1 MARKPLPDPS
11 PKRRQRGFEP
21 AAGLVTAPVR
31 AVGETRGFAV
41 ARLLTHWAEVA
52 GVELAAKTRP
62 VKIGYGRGSNGGS
75 NGGNMGATLTLLVK
89 SAEAP
94 MVQMALPHLKDRVNA
109 VYGYAAVSHIHLT
122 QTAAT
127 GFAEGQADFAPA
139 PRVAPAPVADPAVL
153 ARSKAVVEGVGDPGL
168 RAALEQLAQN
178 ILTRAKPQ
186 GPVRHETCM
195 TKDADRC

>member
-1 MARKPLPDPS
+1 MVRKPLPDPS
-11 PKRRQRGFEP
+11 PQRRQRGFEP
-21 AAGLVTAPVR
+21 AGGLVKAPVR

-52 GVELAAKTRP
+52 GEELAAKTRP
-62 VKIGYGRGSNGGS
+62 VKIGYGKGG
-75 NGGNMGATLTLLVK
+75 MGATLTLLVK
-89 SAEAP
+89 AAEAP

-127 GFAEGQADFAPA
+127 GFAEGQADFAHA
-139 PRVAPAPVADPAVL
+139 PKVAPMRAPDPAVL
-153 ARSKAVVEGVGDPGL
+153 ARAHEAADGVADPGL

-178 ILTRAKPQ
+178 ILTRP
-186 GPVRHETCM
+186 RS
-195 TKDADRC
+195 

>member
-1 MARKPLPDPS
+1 MVRKPLPDPS
-11 PKRRQRGFEP
+11 PQRRQRGFEP
-21 AAGLVTAPVR
+21 AGGLVKAPVR

-52 GVELAAKTRP
+52 GEELAAKTRP
-62 VKIGYGRGSNGGS
+62 VKIGYGKGG
-75 NGGNMGATLTLLVK
+75 MGATLTLLVK
-89 SAEAP
+89 AAEAP

-127 GFAEGQADFAPA
+127 GFAEGQADFAHA
-139 PRVAPAPVADPAVL
+139 PKVAPVATPDPAVL
-153 ARSKAVVEGVGDPGL
+153 ARAHDVAEGVADPDL

-178 ILTRAKPQ
+178 ILTRP
-186 GPVRHETCM
+186 RS
-195 TKDADRC
+195 